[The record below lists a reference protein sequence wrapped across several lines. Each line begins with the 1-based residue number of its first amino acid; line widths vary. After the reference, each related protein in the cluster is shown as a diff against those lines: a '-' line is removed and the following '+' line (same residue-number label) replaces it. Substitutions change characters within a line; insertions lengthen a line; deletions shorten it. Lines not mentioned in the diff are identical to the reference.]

1 MKDLINKLKIDNVW
15 KVWLSVKTMLRSS
28 KNEGGENKMFL
39 KSENGTSIVGSE
51 INKFI

>member
-1 MKDLINKLKIDNVW
+1 MNKLKTDNVW

-28 KNEGGENKMFL
+28 KNEGGENEMLL
-39 KSENGTSIVGSE
+39 KSENSTSTVGSE